1 MAAIDSASAGAGKPP
16 PVFVTTHWTVVLA
29 AGGGDSS
36 RAQVALTQLCRTYWY
51 PLYAYVRRRGY
62 TSHDAQDLTQ
72 EFFAQLLSR
81 QSLAMVDPER
91 GRFRSFLL
99 ASLNHF
105 LASEWRRQRAQKR
118 GGDGEQFSLDWAAA
132 EERYDLEP
140 ATTASPDRLF
150 EKQWALT
157 LLANVLQRLEA
168 EFHADG
174 RGDLFAS
181 LKNTL
186 LGTRETQPYAE
197 LASQLGMNESALKV
211 AVHRLRKRYRELV
224 REEIAQTLELGE
236 DVDQEMR
243 HLFQVLAE

>member
-1 MAAIDSASAGAGKPP
+1 MPGATLTPTALVHEMYLRFSDYQRKPARDRSH
-16 PVFVTTHWTVVLA
+16 FFALA
-29 AGGGDSS
+29 A
-36 RAQVALTQLCRTYWY
+36 RAMRQIVIEHA
-51 PLYAYVRRRGY
+51 RRRG
-62 TSHDAQDLTQ
+62 
-72 EFFAQLLSR
+72 
-81 QSLAMVDPER
+81 
-91 GRFRSFLL
+91 
-99 ASLNHF
+99 
-105 LASEWRRQRAQKR
+105 AQKR

-197 LASQLGMNESALKV
+197 LATQLGMNESALKV